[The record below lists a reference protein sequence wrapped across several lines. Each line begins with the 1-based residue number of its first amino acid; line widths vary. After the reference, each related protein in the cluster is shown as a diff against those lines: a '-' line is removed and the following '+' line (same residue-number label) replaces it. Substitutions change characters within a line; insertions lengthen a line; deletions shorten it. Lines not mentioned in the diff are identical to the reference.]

1 MQMAQI
7 QSVEVHGDADIK
19 NPRKLDLKVGVRI
32 VNSVNSFGM

>member
-7 QSVEVHGDADIK
+7 QREGVHGETEQNSRK
-19 NPRKLDLKVGVRI
+19 NLDLKVGVRI

>member
-1 MQMAQI
+1 MVRKER
-7 QSVEVHGDADIK
+7 VEVHGDADL